1 MISSIARLKSWSG
14 KGGVWEQWKAP
25 WSAGIRTPEEV
36 WGSES
41 PVFSTLPSEKSCV
54 GKVCGV
60 VQTLFEVQFGVSWA
74 ANPAF
79 LDAFHTKCAQNIH
92 ETSKDRS
99 KSPASSRAAVDV
111 SRWLLDE
118 SGGLCLASI
127 TRRAWRSA
135 WQRSFKTSPAWF
147 ARLSEY
153 VAVAHRLPPGRVTGH
168 LHLERQIFSAQDEA

>member
-1 MISSIARLKSWSG
+1 MNDIGAKIIDAKKNVLSFFTRAKWRPPGTIGRESSYRH
-14 KGGVWEQWKAP
+14 
-25 WSAGIRTPEEV
+25 
-36 WGSES
+36 S
-41 PVFSTLPSEKSCV
+41 PLND
-54 GKVCGV
+54 
-60 VQTLFEVQFGVSWA
+60 VQTLFEVRFGVSWA

-168 LHLERQIFSAQDEA
+168 LHLESRSFLLRTRLRRARPTR